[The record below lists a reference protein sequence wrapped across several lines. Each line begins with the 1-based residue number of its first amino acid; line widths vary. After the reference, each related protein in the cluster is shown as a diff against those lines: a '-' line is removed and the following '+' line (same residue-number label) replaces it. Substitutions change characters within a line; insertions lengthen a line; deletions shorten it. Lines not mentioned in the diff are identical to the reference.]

1 MMNRSSL
8 LAVLLLTLSSC
19 NNSKG
24 ISKNNIVVT
33 QQAAQ
38 GPPTYIYQ
46 TRNNYNDKVPVLLS
60 EDKLELVSYPDPADL
75 KKGGRFTYPTPL
87 AAGYLLDNRGINKQ
101 VAFLTLSYEEYAA
114 LPQKPDRASI
124 MSMILDKDPLISLYA
139 CGSRNN
145 YNDTTIVEQLNA
157 VINQRKLAQ
166 EFDRIK

>member
-1 MMNRSSL
+1 MNRSLL
-8 LAVLLLTLSSC
+8 LATLLLPINSC
-19 NNSKG
+19 SNSKH
-24 ISKNNIVVT
+24 ITENYTVVA

-75 KKGGRFTYPTPL
+75 KKGGRFTYPVPL

-101 VAFLTLSYEEYAA
+101 VAFLKLSYEEYAA
-114 LPQKPDRASI
+114 LPQKPDKASL
-124 MSMILDKDPLISLYA
+124 MSMILDKDPLISLYS
-139 CGSRNN
+139 CGNRNN

-166 EFDRIK
+166 EFERIK